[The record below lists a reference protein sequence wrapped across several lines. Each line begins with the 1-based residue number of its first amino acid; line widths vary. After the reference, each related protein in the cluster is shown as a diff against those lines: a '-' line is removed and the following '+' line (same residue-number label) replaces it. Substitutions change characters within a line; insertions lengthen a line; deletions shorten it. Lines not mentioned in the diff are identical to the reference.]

1 MMWKSE
7 FRDAKFLLRFLS
19 VFFSERIADLPIMN
33 LPQKELTTR
42 TYEPLDFTQRRH
54 EETML
59 HAAENAFLN
68 WNIIRGITLTH
79 VIMKTQETTGTT
91 ETPLNKT
98 SENTHIY
105 RENERESGS
114 VLKPTVPGGA
124 HHIPGVRSL
133 PQYQRPHLS
142 VLLETLNGEFTA
154 SLLKEVVA

>member
-1 MMWKSE
+1 
-7 FRDAKFLLRFLS
+7 
-19 VFFSERIADLPIMN
+19 
-33 LPQKELTTR
+33 
-42 TYEPLDFTQRRH
+42 
-54 EETML
+54 ML

-68 WNIIRGITLTH
+68 WNIIRGSTLTH

-91 ETPLNKT
+91 ETLNKT
-98 SENTHIY
+98 SENTRLY

-114 VLKPTVPGGA
+114 VLKPTVAGGA
-124 HHIPGVRSL
+124 HPIPGVRSL